1 MLARPHL
8 LDHRCGQAL
17 LQAAHA
23 YLRCIPMHNLCLPAL
38 HVPLLPSLSWEF
50 FQKMTAVFHPRNY
63 QQRFSGLALAR
74 HGARLCAGHP
84 SSALPDTDGRHDRSG
99 HGTWVLLAVFVAHDC
114 RPWLSVAGTA
124 MQVSACTEEW
134 IRELVTG
141 GRRSARYAAVE
152 SLLSARDWR

>member
-1 MLARPHL
+1 M
-8 LDHRCGQAL
+8 
-17 LQAAHA
+17 AAA
-23 YLRCIPMHNLCLPAL
+23 KVRFWASGGAPYPPYFILRIINSDSRGLPWRVA
-38 HVPLLPSLSWEF
+38 
-50 FQKMTAVFHPRNY
+50 AV
-63 QQRFSGLALAR
+63 
-74 HGARLCAGHP
+74 RLCAGHP

-141 GRRSARYAAVE
+141 GRRSARYGFLG
-152 SLLSARDWR
+152 SLLSARDWRHRIFSP